1 MYASIFKN
9 LFILTKFIIKLRNAT
24 IISKNHKPADV
35 KSSTRF
41 DFNVEYNDKD
51 LKFKA
56 GDHVTISNYKTILQ
70 KVTLQIGLKKFL

>member
-1 MYASIFKN
+1 MC
-9 LFILTKFIIKLRNAT
+9 ILIKFIIKLRNST

-35 KSSTRF
+35 KSSTHF
-41 DFNVEYNDKD
+41 DFNIEYNYKD

-70 KVTLQIGLKKFL
+70 KATLQIGLKKFL